1 MLPNI
6 GIPELIVILMI
17 LLLVFGA
24 SRLPQ
29 IGESLGRT
37 VRGFKRG
44 VASDEN
50 IQVRSENAQADA
62 APAAPARDA
71 NADVSDA
78 EIVEKKS

>member
-1 MLPNI
+1 MPNI
-6 GIPELIVILMI
+6 GLSELIVILMI

-44 VASDEN
+44 MANDEK
-50 IQVRSENAQADA
+50 IQVRSENVE
-62 APAAPARDA
+62 PPAPARDPK
-71 NADVSDA
+71 ADIADA
-78 EIVEKKS
+78 EIVDKKS